1 MATKMLMPLLGQT
14 MEEGTIIKWFK
25 NEGDSITEG
34 EPLLEVMTDKVNM
47 EVEAPES
54 GVLLKILT
62 PADDIVPVQDPIA
75 IIGQAGESIEDL
87 AVQSPAATE
96 TAPPTQ
102 TAPAAPTAV
111 PTAPEPTE
119 PAVPVIPGQVMASP
133 SARREARQRG
143 IDINALAGK
152 GTGPNGRIIE
162 RDVLDYAAS
171 NKATP
176 LAAKVAADMGVA
188 IGDVQGTGI
197 GGRVT
202 RSDIEG
208 MQAPVTPPTG
218 AGTTIPFAGMRKMV
232 AQNVSASAFSAVHV
246 TLVTEVDMSACVA
259 LREQLLAEVEKQYGV
274 RLSYTDFIVKA
285 AAKAM
290 SDVPLANA
298 SLQGDKIVI
307 ADTVNIGIATAI
319 DGGLLVPVVKNT
331 QSKSVV
337 DISKEIKAL
346 AERARTGKATAEDL
360 SGGTFT
366 VTNLGVYG
374 VDSFT
379 PIITPGQSTILAVC
393 RIVDKPVA
401 VNGEVVIRPMMNLC
415 LSFDH
420 RILDGAPAAQYLAR
434 LRDILQVPGMILI

>member
-1 MATKMLMPLLGQT
+1 
-14 MEEGTIIKWFK
+14 
-25 NEGDSITEG
+25 
-34 EPLLEVMTDKVNM
+34 
-47 EVEAPES
+47 
-54 GVLLKILT
+54 
-62 PADDIVPVQDPIA
+62 
-75 IIGQAGESIEDL
+75 
-87 AVQSPAATE
+87 
-96 TAPPTQ
+96 
-102 TAPAAPTAV
+102 
-111 PTAPEPTE
+111 
-119 PAVPVIPGQVMASP
+119 
-133 SARREARQRG
+133 
-143 IDINALAGK
+143 
-152 GTGPNGRIIE
+152 
-162 RDVLDYAAS
+162 
-171 NKATP
+171 
-176 LAAKVAADMGVA
+176 
-188 IGDVQGTGI
+188 
-197 GGRVT
+197 
-202 RSDIEG
+202 
-208 MQAPVTPPTG
+208 
-218 AGTTIPFAGMRKMV
+218 
-232 AQNVSASAFSAVHV
+232 
-246 TLVTEVDMSACVA
+246 
-259 LREQLLAEVEKQYGV
+259 
-274 RLSYTDFIVKA
+274 
-285 AAKAM
+285 